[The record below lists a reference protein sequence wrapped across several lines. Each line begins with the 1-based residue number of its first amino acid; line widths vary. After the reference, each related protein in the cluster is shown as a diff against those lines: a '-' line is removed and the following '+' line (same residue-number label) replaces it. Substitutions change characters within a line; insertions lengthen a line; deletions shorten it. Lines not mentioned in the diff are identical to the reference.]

1 MLELLVKLREPLT
14 ETLLLTF
21 IPLIISVV
29 LGFLFGTLV
38 FITSDAGILDVNA
51 NPGLKVLNRI
61 SDAIINVLRSVPYL
75 IILIWLLPITK
86 LLVGSIIGWKAAIPS
101 LVVSATPFFAR
112 MTVIAFSEIPKGTIE
127 ASKALGASSFD
138 IIFKVLLPESKPA
151 LLSSIAVTAI
161 NLISYSAMAG
171 AIGAGGLG
179 YEAYLYGLIRNN
191 PPLMYMAT
199 FLIIVLVFGIQYI
212 GDIIVRKVDKR

>member
-1 MLELLVKLREPLT
+1 MLELLNKLKEPLV

-21 IPLIISVV
+21 IPLVISVI

-38 FITSDAGILDVNA
+38 FITSDAGILDTSSNK
-51 NPGLKVLNRI
+51 GLSILNKI
-61 SDAIINVLRSVPYL
+61 SNAIINILRSVPYL

-112 MTVIAFSEIPKGTIE
+112 MTVIAFSEVPKGTIE
-127 ASKALGASSFD
+127 ASKSLGASTNE
-138 IIFKVLLPESKPA
+138 IIFKVLLPESLPA
-151 LLSSIAVTAI
+151 LLSSVAVTAI

-191 PPLMYMAT
+191 PALMYMAT
-199 FLIIVLVFGIQYI
+199 FLIIVLVFLIQYI
-212 GDIIVRKVDKR
+212 GDVIVKKVDKR

>member
-1 MLELLVKLREPLT
+1 MLELLNKLKEPLA

-21 IPLIISVV
+21 IPLVISVI

-38 FITSDAGILDVNA
+38 FITSDAGILDTSSNK
-51 NPGLKVLNRI
+51 GLSILNKI
-61 SDAIINVLRSVPYL
+61 SNAIINILRSVPYL

-112 MTVIAFSEIPKGTIE
+112 MTVIAFSEVPKGTIE
-127 ASKALGASSFD
+127 ASKSLGASTNE
-138 IIFKVLLPESKPA
+138 IIFKVLLPESLPA
-151 LLSSIAVTAI
+151 LLSSVAVTAI

-191 PPLMYMAT
+191 PALMYMAT
-199 FLIIVLVFGIQYI
+199 FLIIVLVFLIQYI
-212 GDIIVRKVDKR
+212 GDVIVKKVDKR

>member
-1 MLELLVKLREPLT
+1 MLEILTKLKEPLI

-21 IPLIISVV
+21 IPLVISVV

-38 FITSDAGILDVNA
+38 FITSDAGILDVSSS
-51 NPGLKVLNRI
+51 PFLRFVNRI
-61 SDAIINVLRSVPYL
+61 SDAIINILRSVPYL
-75 IILIWLLPITK
+75 IILIWLLPVTK

-112 MTVIAFSEIPKGTIE
+112 MTVIAFAEVPKGTIE
-127 ASKALGASSFD
+127 ASKALGASNFD

-191 PPLMYMAT
+191 PSLMYMAT
-199 FLIIVLVFGIQYI
+199 FMIIVLVFVIQYI

>member
-1 MLELLVKLREPLT
+1 MLELLNKLKEPLA

-21 IPLIISVV
+21 IPLIISVI

-38 FITSDAGILDVNA
+38 FITSDAGILDTSSNK
-51 NPGLKVLNRI
+51 GLSILNKI
-61 SDAIINVLRSVPYL
+61 SNAIINILRSVPYL
-75 IILIWLLPITK
+75 IILIWLLPVTK

-112 MTVIAFSEIPKGTIE
+112 MTVIAFSEVPKGTIE
-127 ASKALGASSFD
+127 ASKSLGASTNE
-138 IIFKVLLPESKPA
+138 IIFKVLLPESLPA
-151 LLSSIAVTAI
+151 LLSSVAVTAI

-191 PPLMYMAT
+191 PALMYMAT
-199 FLIIVLVFGIQYI
+199 FLIIVLVFVIQYI
-212 GDIIVRKVDKR
+212 GDVIVRKVDKR

>member
-1 MLELLVKLREPLT
+1 MLELLNKLKEPLA

-21 IPLIISVV
+21 IPLVISVI

-38 FITSDAGILDVNA
+38 FITSDAGILDTSSNK
-51 NPGLKVLNRI
+51 GLSILNKI
-61 SDAIINVLRSVPYL
+61 SNAIINILRSVPYL
-75 IILIWLLPITK
+75 IILIWLLPVTK

-112 MTVIAFSEIPKGTIE
+112 MTVIAFSEVPKGTIE
-127 ASKALGASSFD
+127 ASKSLGASTNE
-138 IIFKVLLPESKPA
+138 IIFKVLLAESLPA

-191 PPLMYMAT
+191 PALMYMAT
-199 FLIIVLVFGIQYI
+199 FLIIVLVFAIQYI
-212 GDIIVRKVDKR
+212 GDVIVKKVDKR